1 VSTGSETR
9 RNRVFRGAR
18 VGPAETARRLRVAL
32 VSPEYRTEN
41 QRKASLRKILHES
54 VAGLD
59 ALAARVYVDELRA
72 RFPDRVYEAT
82 NRLLES
88 ESSRKELEARAESLA
103 MERDNLKARMR
114 AAEVLL
120 AGILDNTGGSK
131 GAAADGLLGTLM
143 DADGIRRLTP
153 AIVRLMAFV
162 QAQETAMTGVD
173 ETLGRAAGAVPSVA
187 DLLRKLAKGE
197 GSPETVVAELERR
210 LGAMT
215 RLPAA
220 LLAGL
225 AQSWKAGTQGVLE
238 ELDPRKIEA
247 AVPKRLPGLREA
259 AVLKEQRRRYEQFW
273 DELDKNVEHYY
284 RDVFRRIYVEKMEG
298 RS

>member
-1 VSTGSETR
+1 MSQGGDTR

-18 VGPAETARRLRVAL
+18 VGPAETARRLRLTLA
-32 VSPEYRTEN
+32 SPEFRSEN
-41 QRKASLRKILHES
+41 QRKASLRKILHEA

-59 ALAARVYVDELRA
+59 ALAARVYVDDLRT

-88 ESSRKELEARAESLA
+88 ESSRKDLEARVESLT
-103 MERDNLKARMR
+103 MERDNLKQRMR
-114 AAEVLL
+114 ASEALL
-120 AGILDNTGGSK
+120 AGLLDPAGGSK
-131 GAAADGLLGTLM
+131 GGAADGMLGTLM

-153 AIVRLMAFV
+153 AMIRVMAFI
-162 QAQETAMTGVD
+162 QAQEAAIAGVD
-173 ETLGRAAGAVPSVA
+173 ETLGRAGGTGAAVA
-187 DLLRKLAKGE
+187 EILRKLAKGE
-197 GSPETVVAELERR
+197 GSPETLVAELERR

-225 AQSWKAGTQGVLE
+225 QQSWKAGTQGVLE
-238 ELDPRKIEA
+238 ALDPRKIEA
-247 AVPKRLPGLREA
+247 DMPKRLPGLREA

-273 DELDKNVEHYY
+273 EDLDKNVEHYY

-298 RS
+298 RP